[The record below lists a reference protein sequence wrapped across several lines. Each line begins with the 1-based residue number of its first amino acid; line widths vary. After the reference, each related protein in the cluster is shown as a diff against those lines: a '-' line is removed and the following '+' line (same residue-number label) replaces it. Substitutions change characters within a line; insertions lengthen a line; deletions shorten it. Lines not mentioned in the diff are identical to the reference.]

1 MNLEN
6 KFGKDK
12 WKDFGG
18 CSPLIAVF
26 KNFHPLN
33 SEIESI
39 INEYT
44 FPVTFEKNKHIASPL
59 KRNRYIFLILKGVVH
74 GYLKMGNKKITT
86 WITVENDLAGTI
98 RNLWTDEASEEYI
111 ETIEPVLAIAVPHE
125 MSRLLYN
132 NFDIANYVGRKMTEI
147 YYRSASERAF
157 LSRIPTARKRYE
169 RFLKSYGYLADRV
182 PQKYIASFLGI
193 RLETL
198 SRIKSTP

>member
-12 WKDFGG
+12 WKDFNG

-26 KNFHPLN
+26 KQFHQLN
-33 SEIESI
+33 AEIEAI

-59 KRNRYIFLILKGVVH
+59 KRNRYIFLILKGVAH
-74 GYLKMGNKKITT
+74 GYLKMGSKKITT
-86 WITVENDLAGTI
+86 WITAENDLAGTI

-125 MSRLLYN
+125 MSRFLYN

-157 LSRIPTARKRYE
+157 LSRIPTAKRRYE
-169 RFLKSYGYLADRV
+169 RFLQSYGYLVDRV
-182 PQKYIASFLGI
+182 PQKYIASFLGM

-198 SRIKSTP
+198 SRIKSAP